1 MSTYIRPEVFKSA
14 PTQSEA
20 FSRLVEIVQVLRS
33 PEGCP
38 WDREQT
44 IETLAPQLLEEVY
57 EVIDG
62 IKNEHITNI
71 REELGDVY
79 LIVTMIAQVLS
90 ENEQAELHDILNEVS
105 EKLIRRHPHVF
116 SAETAD
122 TPEEV
127 VHLWNSVK
135 ENIEGKKK
143 STSILSSV
151 KRSIPPLERAYL
163 LQKKASKAGFD
174 WTESHDVWKKIQE
187 EYDEL
192 FEAFKNNDR
201 NHAEEEM
208 GDFLFSVINICRFL
222 DIDPAIALHRT
233 NNKFINRFE
242 HVESRMTDSK
252 LELSKENM
260 EKMEHFWQE
269 AKTLLAEDST

>member
-1 MSTYIRPEVFKSA
+1 MMKHIHSEIFKAS
-14 PTQSEA
+14 PTHSEA
-20 FSRLVEIVQVLRS
+20 FNRLVEIVQILRS

-62 IKNEHITNI
+62 IKNNNLSNI
-71 REELGDVY
+71 REELGDIY
-79 LIVTMIAQVLS
+79 LVVTMIAQVLS
-90 ENEQAELHDILNEVS
+90 EDEKIGINDILNEVS
-105 EKLIRRHPHVF
+105 DKLIRRHPHVF
-116 SAETAD
+116 SAESAD

-127 VHLWNSVK
+127 INLWNSIK
-135 ENIEGKKK
+135 ENVEGKKK
-143 STSILSSV
+143 STSALSSV
-151 KRSIPPLERAYL
+151 KRSIPPLERAYQ

-187 EYDEL
+187 EFDEL
-192 FEAFKNNDR
+192 YEAFRDNDKK
-201 NHAEEEM
+201 HAEEEM

-242 HVESRMTDSK
+242 HVELKMAEAN
-252 LELSKENM
+252 LNLSKENM

-269 AKTLLAEDST
+269 AKTVLAEGPA